1 MALTQNTVATYE
13 GDKSNIVTSAG
24 NVATDIAQNDVL
36 AWHSKKDDMFYVVKV
51 ANKTVSNNVVDLT
64 VYGVCF
70 KFDASVPSSIANVN
84 NLLYGGN
91 GIITNSKVDVLYYSI
106 STGVSSKLAEK
117 IAYVKFFGR
126 KTFSIS
132 DLMFSGTSNFI
143 DDIEDL
149 TVIDPFTKSTS
160 TGTVISFQPE
170 GGINGVTTPDSSD
183 YQTLLPG
190 AARQLAWS
198 CRHSIM

>member
-1 MALTQNTVATYE
+1 MPLIQNIVTKYE
-13 GDKSNIVTSAG
+13 GDKSNIVNSAG
-24 NVATDIAQNDVL
+24 NVATAIDQNDVL
-36 AWHSKKDDMFYVVKV
+36 AWHSKKDNMFYVVKV

-70 KFDASVPSSIANVN
+70 KFDASVPSSIADVDS
-84 NLLYGGN
+84 LLYGPDGFIN
-91 GIITNSKVDVLYYSI
+91 NSKVDILY
-106 STGVSSKLAEK
+106 GVHVVGSPNPAEK

-143 DDIEDL
+143 DDIENL
-149 TVIDPFTKSTS
+149 KVISPFTKSTG
-160 TGTVISFQPE
+160 GTVTSFQPE
-170 GGINGVTTPDSSD
+170 GGINGVTTPDSLD
-183 YQTLLPG
+183 YQTSLPG
-190 AARQLAWS
+190 AARQLAYS

>member
-1 MALTQNTVATYE
+1 MPLTPNIVTTYE

-24 NVATDIAQNDVL
+24 NVATAIDQNDVL
-36 AWHSKKDDMFYVVKV
+36 AWHSKKDNMFYVVKV

-84 NLLYGGN
+84 SLLYGGN
-91 GIITNSKVDVLYYSI
+91 GFIDNSKVDILY
-106 STGVSSKLAEK
+106 GVYVVGLPKPAEK
-117 IAYVKFFGR
+117 IAYFKVFGR

-149 TVIDPFTKSTS
+149 TVISPFTRS
-160 TGTVISFQPE
+160 TGTVTSFQPE
-170 GGINGVTTPDSSD
+170 GGINGVTTPDSLD

-190 AARQLAWS
+190 AARQLAYS

>member
-1 MALTQNTVATYE
+1 MALTQSVVNTYEGHKSSVESSASTVAT
-13 GDKSNIVTSAG
+13 A
-24 NVATDIAQNDVL
+24 IAPNDVL
-36 AWHSKKDDMFYVVKV
+36 AWHNKKDDMFYVVKV

-84 NLLYGGN
+84 SLLYGGN
-91 GIITNSKVDVLYYSI
+91 GIIENQKLDLLYDMWVGTSYR
-106 STGVSSKLAEK
+106 VAAK

-132 DLMFSGTSNFI
+132 DLMFSNTSNFI
-143 DDIEDL
+143 DDIENL
-149 TVIDPFTKSTS
+149 KVISPFKSPYGDS
-160 TGTVISFQPE
+160 SGISFQPE
-170 GGINGVTTPDSSD
+170 GGINGVTTPNTLN
-183 YQTLLPG
+183 QNTLLPG
-190 AARQLAWS
+190 VARQLAYS